1 MKRKLTLVATAI
13 ALVVLAGSGYL
24 ALQISGGVPI
34 IGNPLGIALARPAVV
49 QGEGSFLE
57 DEAGITA
64 YTDTG
69 FTIDL
74 DNARDA
80 FRTVEQETA
89 NYLIGSVAVPGFPDT
104 EDVHVHHIEDFST
117 NPDRELD
124 PTNLITLRRD
134 IHLLFG
140 HLGNYRSINPDI
152 IEDAKV
158 WKVKLEG
165 RR

>member
-1 MKRKLTLVATAI
+1 MERKLTLVATAI
-13 ALVVLAGSGYL
+13 AIVVLAGSGYL

-89 NYLIGSVAVPGFPDT
+89 TYSIGSVAVPGFPD
-104 EDVHVHHIEDFST
+104 S
-117 NPDRELD
+117 
-124 PTNLITLRRD
+124 
-134 IHLLFG
+134 
-140 HLGNYRSINPDI
+140 
-152 IEDAKV
+152 EDAHV
-158 WKVKLEG
+158 FVNLNGWIGAYYDRDVPSA
-165 RR
+165 RVV